1 MRRSAIHQW
10 VSRLHRH
17 QLAFGSELTRVNL
30 QRMMFLAVVIVPI
43 SLIHVIVFWL
53 FEPSTDNE
61 AQWRLGIISFHASLM
76 ALVGMLAV
84 IIRFTPSSIIRD
96 RILAATGLASVLI
109 SGIVVTLVDQQV
121 TAAVTPFV
129 IACMLAGT
137 VFLLSPFQALLTYGS
152 ALLLCL
158 VSLDFWQADPLT
170 LMSNR
175 MNGITASG
183 LAFALSFILWNQA
196 IQSRRQH
203 QVIQSQ
209 QQNLEQAN
217 TRLTTLAA
225 IDELTGLA
233 NRRILTLLLEQE
245 LAAIKRH
252 QKPACLLI
260 LDIDHFK
267 AINDQHGHVEGDNAL
282 RQFAQLMKSS
292 VRASDHVSRWG
303 GEEFAILLRN
313 ANVETARNVA
323 ESLRRRIKDHNFV
336 IDGRTITLTASMG
349 ITGLDPAE
357 PDALMQAYQRADQV
371 LYEAKGAG
379 RNQIRTT

>member
-1 MRRSAIHQW
+1 MRRPAIHQW
-10 VSRLHRH
+10 ISRIYRH
-17 QLAFGSELTRVNL
+17 QLAFGSELARVNL
-30 QRMMFLAVVIVPI
+30 QRMVYLAVVVVPI
-43 SLIHVIVFWL
+43 SLIHVIVFWQ
-53 FEPSTDNE
+53 FEPTTDSE
-61 AQWRLGIISFHASLM
+61 AQWRLGIISFHASLVV
-76 ALVGMLAV
+76 LVMMLAA
-84 IIRFTPSSIIRD
+84 IIRFTPASVVRD
-96 RILAATGLASVLI
+96 RIIAAIGLACVLV

-137 VFLLSPFQALLTYGS
+137 VFLLSPFQALLAYGS
-152 ALLLCL
+152 ALALYL
-158 VSLDFWQADPLT
+158 VSLDFWQTDPMA
-170 LMSNR
+170 LMSSR

-203 QVIQSQ
+203 QVIQTQ

-267 AINDQHGHVEGDNAL
+267 AVNDQYGHVEGDNVL

-313 ANVETARNVA
+313 ADVETARNVA

-336 IDGRTITLTASMG
+336 VDGRTITLTASMG
-349 ITGLDPAE
+349 ITELNPAE
-357 PDALMQAYQRADQV
+357 PDPLMQAYQRADQL